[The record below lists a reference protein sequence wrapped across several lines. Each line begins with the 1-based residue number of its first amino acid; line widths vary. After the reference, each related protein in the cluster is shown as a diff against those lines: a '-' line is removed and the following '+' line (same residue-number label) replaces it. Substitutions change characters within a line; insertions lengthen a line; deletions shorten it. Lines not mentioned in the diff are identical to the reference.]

1 MEYYTARE
9 AMTRLGISASTF
21 HRLVSEGKIARLTP
35 PGSRRSLFRKEDV
48 ENLAEMLEHEQ
59 QAEFRMSM
67 LKAYEQVLKAYEQ
80 AELAYSRTTGIT
92 RYLFLT
98 VESLSDQD
106 RQAAIMQLIERT
118 KHTSQILEELQAE
131 ISKLVSQLQ
140 GK

>member
-59 QAEFRMSM
+59 QARFSTSSLRKRLRLLPGGVSKEDVENLAEM
-67 LKAYEQVLKAYEQ
+67 LEHEQQ
-80 AELAYSRTTGIT
+80 ARFS
-92 RYLFLT
+92 
-98 VESLSDQD
+98 
-106 RQAAIMQLIERT
+106 
-118 KHTSQILEELQAE
+118 
-131 ISKLVSQLQ
+131 
-140 GK
+140 